1 MNKKNYYYSLIL
13 GGATWVLLAACP
25 LQAATKQ
32 SLQDLEITSEGE
44 IHQEILSVNYELDFL
59 KFEESQASLSLATE
73 KPQDLGSIGEDL
85 TLSEDFPRENLLAQT
100 PLIAQPEI
108 LIQENQNPIL
118 QPNTPVAPLLP
129 RAVAP
134 PVGDIAISNIDA
146 TSNTIDLGS
155 AAIVP
160 RLVLREAPAREVLAV
175 LARYAGLNLI
185 FTDTQ
190 GEEAAQQQ
198 TISLDLENESVQ
210 EVFNS
215 VLMVSGLQANRRG
228 RTIFVGSALPQ
239 GARDLISRTL
249 RLNQVSAAN
258 AATYL
263 ASQGAEYQRLVTEQE
278 DIVDPLTN
286 RVVGRRDKP
295 PTLEALKVK
304 KEEGS
309 TAAFLLDGLTVGTD
323 ERLNS
328 ITLIGDPRQVQIA
341 TSMLSQLDARRRQA
355 VVNVKVIDVQL
366 RGEEFYNSSF
376 SFGFD
381 DGFFVNDG
389 GTAILNFGGINPANA
404 AQSRAGAFAQPV
416 ISLTDALGGNTPN
429 IFYDQQNAP
438 FNNFTSGTVQFFD
451 QNPASP
457 TAGQVQTLPQT
468 TFVRPDFGTN
478 NNPLQPGVSSVPGF
492 ELVDVV
498 QTLPDG
504 STITTQQL
512 VATPLQYAAPSL
524 FQFPNRFLLT
534 LEAQVTS
541 GNAKIL
547 TDPTLV
553 VQEGQQATVKLTQ
566 KVVESV
572 NTEVDPLSGVRT
584 TTPVLADAG
593 LTLSVQIDRIDDNG
607 FINLYVSPT
616 IAAPGATEEFDSGAG
631 ATNRLTLL
639 TRREMTSGLV
649 RLRDGQTLILSGV
662 ISETERTTVS
672 KVPIL
677 GDIPILGALFRQTN
691 NQGERSEV
699 IILLTPKIVDDNTN
713 APFGYSYTPG
723 SGAADVLRQQGFPV
737 QPQP

>member
-1 MNKKNYYYSLIL
+1 M
-13 GGATWVLLAACP
+13 
-25 LQAATKQ
+25 
-32 SLQDLEITSEGE
+32 
-44 IHQEILSVNYELDFL
+44 
-59 KFEESQASLSLATE
+59 
-73 KPQDLGSIGEDL
+73 
-85 TLSEDFPRENLLAQT
+85 
-100 PLIAQPEI
+100 PLIAQPEVI
-108 LIQENQNPIL
+108 IQENQSEIL
-118 QPNTPVAPLLP
+118 QPSTPVAPLLP

-146 TSNTIDLGS
+146 TANTIDLGT

-160 RLVLREAPAREVLAV
+160 RLVLREAPAKEVLAV

-190 GEEAAQQQ
+190 GEEAAQEQ

-228 RTIFVGSALPQ
+228 RTIFVGSSLPQ

-295 PTLEALKVK
+295 PTLEALKVT

-309 TAAFLLDGLTVGTD
+309 TAAFLLEGLTVGTD

-328 ITLIGDPRQVQIA
+328 ITLIGTPRQVQIA

-355 VVNVKVIDVQL
+355 VVNVKVVDVQL
-366 RGEEFYNSSF
+366 RGEEYYNSSF

-404 AQSRAGAFAQPV
+404 AESRAGAFSQPV
-416 ISLTDALGGNTPN
+416 ISLSDALGGNTPN
-429 IFYDQQNAP
+429 IFYDRQNAP
-438 FNNFTSGTVQFFD
+438 FNNFTSGTVQYFD
-451 QNPASP
+451 QDPNSP
-457 TAGQVQTLPQT
+457 TVGQIVELPQT
-468 TFVRPDFGTN
+468 AFVRPDFGTN
-478 NNPLQPGVSSVPGF
+478 NNPLQPGVVSVPGF
-492 ELVDVV
+492 ETIQVGVDISGNPILRQV
-498 QTLPDG
+498 P
-504 STITTQQL
+504 
-512 VATPLQYAAPSL
+512 TPLSYAPPSL
-524 FQFPNRFLLT
+524 FQYPQKFLLT

-572 NTEVDPLSGVRT
+572 NTQVDPLSGVRT

-616 IAAPGATEEFDSGAG
+616 IAAPGGTERFESGAG
-631 ATNRLTLL
+631 TTNILTLL
-639 TRREMTSGLV
+639 TRREMTSGLI

-662 ISETERTTVS
+662 ISDTERTTVS

-677 GDIPILGALFRQTN
+677 GDIPILGALFRETRN
-691 NQGERSEV
+691 EGERSEV
-699 IILLTPKIVDDNTN
+699 IILLTPRIIDDNTN